1 MKLNTIK
8 ELISDIA
15 IGKMIILTDSIS
27 RENEGDLIFA
37 ANFADKEKVN
47 FMAKFGRGLICVPLT
62 EERAKLL
69 NLRRMTENNSDRF
82 NTAFTVSVDAKNNI
96 TTGISAYDRAQTI
109 KLLANKN
116 CSESDLNKPGHIFPL
131 IAKSGG
137 VLARPGHTEAAVD
150 IVQLA
155 GIIPQVGVICE
166 IMNNDGTMAR
176 MNNLL
181 KFSKQHNIKI
191 GTIEELVQYRRKCNH
206 IVKLISKANL
216 PTQKFGN
223 WEIHIFFSNI
233 DNKEHIALIKGN
245 IATEN
250 VLTRIHSE
258 CFTGD
263 LLGSM
268 KCDCQNQL
276 FSSMHLIDSEKT
288 GIIIYLRQEGRGIGL
303 GNKIKAYN
311 LQEEKGLDTI
321 EANKI
326 LGFHPDMREY
336 SIAAE
341 ILKLLNVNSVRLIT
355 NNPQKILGLE
365 KSGIKV
371 VNNINQLS
379 QINSFNKAYLQTKRD
394 KFGHKII
401 V

>member
-1 MKLNTIK
+1 
-8 ELISDIA
+8 
-15 IGKMIILTDSIS
+15 
-27 RENEGDLIFA
+27 
-37 ANFADKEKVN
+37 
-47 FMAKFGRGLICVPLT
+47 
-62 EERAKLL
+62 
-69 NLRRMTENNSDRF
+69 
-82 NTAFTVSVDAKNNI
+82 
-96 TTGISAYDRAQTI
+96 
-109 KLLANKN
+109 
-116 CSESDLNKPGHIFPL
+116 
-131 IAKSGG
+131 
-137 VLARPGHTEAAVD
+137 
-150 IVQLA
+150 
-155 GIIPQVGVICE
+155 
-166 IMNNDGTMAR
+166 
-176 MNNLL
+176 
-181 KFSKQHNIKI
+181 
-191 GTIEELVQYRRKCNH
+191 
-206 IVKLISKANL
+206 
-216 PTQKFGN
+216 
-223 WEIHIFFSNI
+223 
-233 DNKEHIALIKGN
+233 
-245 IATEN
+245 
-250 VLTRIHSE
+250 
-258 CFTGD
+258 
-263 LLGSM
+263 
-268 KCDCQNQL
+268 
-276 FSSMHLIDSEKT
+276 MHLIDSEKT